1 MRQRL
6 QFESAWDKTI
16 TTRDREKIKK
26 AFHRQLPQLNDGIH
40 FSYLWKAKNHH
51 DDLLITVLIHN
62 RTKSILHL
70 KNTSISYTEHEQMT
84 VTGHF
89 DVPCDIGA
97 YTTMPWTFIF
107 TDKSNTQCTPDYQI
121 DNL

>member
-16 TTRDREKIKK
+16 ATRDREKIKK
-26 AFHRQLPQLNDGIH
+26 AFHGQLPQLNDGIH
-40 FSYLWKAKNHH
+40 FSYLWKAKNHRN
-51 DDLLITVLIHN
+51 DLLITVLIHN

-84 VTGHF
+84 VTGHL
-89 DVPCDIGA
+89 DR
-97 YTTMPWTFIF
+97 
-107 TDKSNTQCTPDYQI
+107 KSIRLNSSHVAISYAVFCLKKK
-121 DNL
+121 NKK